1 MPGWILALRLA
12 GLGWYVALCIVF
24 GIAGGLWMDSKID
37 SSPIFM
43 LSGTILGVVIAFYG
57 MYKMVGPLLEIAKT
71 QSSYDRKDKD
81 Q

>member
-24 GIAGGLWMDSKID
+24 GIAGGLWMDSKINT
-37 SSPIFM
+37 SPIFM
-43 LSGTILGVVIAFYG
+43 LSGTILGVVIAFFG

-81 Q
+81 

>member
-81 Q
+81 

>member
-37 SSPIFM
+37 TSPIFM

-81 Q
+81 

>member
-12 GLGWYVALCIVF
+12 GLGWYVALCIVS
-24 GIAGGLWMDSKID
+24 GIAGGLWMDSKINT
-37 SSPIFM
+37 SPIFM
-43 LSGTILGVVIAFYG
+43 LSGTILGVVIAFFG

-81 Q
+81 

>member
-43 LSGTILGVVIAFYG
+43 LSGTILGVVIAFFG

-81 Q
+81 